1 MRRTLREDMTGKG
14 WVTRLA
20 AVCAALLLAAC
31 CPKPQTIRVPGP
43 VEYRDRLV
51 VEPIPAELL
60 REHPVATGPLAV
72 CPQVAAARRA
82 ELEACNADKA
92 ALRARQEGTTP

>member
-1 MRRTLREDMTGKG
+1 MRTLMLIAIVLATTGFTSCTKRE
-14 WVTRLA
+14 
-20 AVCAALLLAAC
+20 
-31 CPKPQTIRVPGP
+31 TIRVPGP

-92 ALRARQEGTTP
+92 ALRARQEGETP